1 MRTRIVLCTGA
12 FLFCFVMFVL
22 IHGIRSM
29 SVHSSSSLELPGIN
43 RTVHASV
50 RKHHPLVSADTPI
63 KVGGGAMTFFSQ
75 TDWTPVNN
83 GFCTPLSSSNA
94 STSYLERLFD
104 HGRQQTDSPVDGMA
118 AWRIELRGHSEAEAP
133 VTPGQPVV
141 STPSDDGVTL
151 QASAS
156 SCNGV
161 SGQSISIT
169 PIGNGT
175 FYTSTEL
182 APSGKFQHNRRFA
195 VPRCQVDR
203 DRCERMAEARFYD
216 GNGTLTATY
225 KCPDGECRVFV
236 GN

>member
-1 MRTRIVLCTGA
+1 
-12 FLFCFVMFVL
+12 
-22 IHGIRSM
+22 M

-75 TDWTPVNN
+75 TD
-83 GFCTPLSSSNA
+83 C
-94 STSYLERLFD
+94 TSYLERLFD

-161 SGQSISIT
+161 SGPSISIT